1 MSSGTI
7 FYVHGA
13 GNRKAAAESYEAQ
26 LREGLGVP
34 AGSPKIQRS
43 DWGQQLGPDPL
54 MPGLESILPE
64 VIPDDAGFAAQ
75 PDLADPMAPLR
86 AIGGAGAAGFAAPK
100 SDADQLLAL
109 LQAGI
114 VDLDEELGV
123 PADTLAVAAA
133 QIAGSPEYQDATGAA
148 PVVVDATLQSVSTAA
163 LAAQG
168 GAAFGVGDVL
178 HAVGGVA
185 SGVARQ
191 ILGSGAASVVGS
203 WAGTALL
210 PGLKLGLSKQLAKD
224 RAAIMRKTALVPTD
238 VLFYQRHGAKIREAI
253 RKEISQLDGPV
264 VAMGHSLGGIIL
276 VDTLFEDGAPDT
288 KVELLV
294 TFGSQSPYLQCVG
307 ALGPL
312 APKGRWVN
320 IWTPYDFVSF
330 IAGGMWPGLVEDVEI
345 SIEVGFPDAHGAYY
359 RTPEFLDVL
368 KAQAEIA
375 AILA

>member
-1 MSSGTI
+1 MGSGTI

-13 GNRKAAAESYEAQ
+13 GNRQPQADDYQRQ
-26 LREGLGVP
+26 LREALGVP
-34 AGSPKIQRS
+34 ADSAKIRRS
-43 DWGQQLGPDPL
+43 NWGQQLGPDPL
-54 MPGLESILPE
+54 MPNLESILPE
-64 VIPDDAGFAAQ
+64 VIPDDAGFVAQ

-86 AIGGAGAAGFAAPK
+86 ALGGAGGAGFAAPK
-100 SDADQLLAL
+100 SDGDQLLAL

-123 PADTLAVAAA
+123 PADALVAAA
-133 QIAGSPEYQDATGAA
+133 TQVAESPEYANATGTA
-148 PVVVDATLQSVSTAA
+148 PVVVDATLQSVSAAA
-163 LAAQG
+163 LAGQG

-191 ILGSGAASVVGS
+191 ILGSGAASVVGG

-210 PGLKLGLSKQLAKD
+210 PGLKLGLSKQLAND
-224 RAAIMRKTALVPTD
+224 RAAVMRKTALVPTD
-238 VLFYQRHGAKIREAI
+238 VLFYQRHGAKIRELL
-253 RKEISQLDGPV
+253 RQEIDQLEGPV

-294 TFGSQSPYLQCVG
+294 TFGSQSPYLQCLG

-320 IWTPYDFVSF
+320 IWTRYDFVSF

-345 SIEVGFPDAHGAYY
+345 PIEVGFPDAHGAYY
-359 RTPEFLDVL
+359 KSPEFRDVL
-368 KAQAEIA
+368 KAQPEIA